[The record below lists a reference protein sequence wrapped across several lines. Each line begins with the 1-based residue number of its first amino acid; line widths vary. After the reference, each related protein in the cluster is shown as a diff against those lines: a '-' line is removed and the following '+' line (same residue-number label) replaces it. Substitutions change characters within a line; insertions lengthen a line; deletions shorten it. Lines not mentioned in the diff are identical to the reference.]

1 MLHSIGAVVAGY
13 AAMVVLVMAGSI
25 AWMALR
31 VPGGLKAMREKMKS
45 GGAAAMPTPPPSYL
59 AFNLALS
66 LFAAALGGWVTSG
79 IAPSAPTSHLLALGA
94 VVIVM
99 GFVSAG
105 KPGSERQPGWYKV
118 VIPVVGLAGIALS
131 TLLGPG
137 AGG

>member
-1 MLHSIGAVVAGY
+1 MLQSIGAVVAGY
-13 AAMVVLVMAGSI
+13 AAMVVLVMAGSM

-31 VPGGLKAMREKMKS
+31 VPGGLKAMREQMKS

-66 LFAAALGGWVTSG
+66 LFAAALGGWVTRG
-79 IAPSAPTSHLLALGA
+79 IAPSAPTRHLLALGA
-94 VVIVM
+94 VVVVM
-99 GFVSAG
+99 GFVSSRA
-105 KPGSERQPGWYKV
+105 PGSGRQPSWYRL
-118 VIPVVGLAGIALS
+118 VIPLVGLAGIALS